1 MMKSLNHFET
11 AMDFNLPEDAAA
23 MQNATREVVEK
34 LLKLEYRYHETG
46 EVPSEAEA
54 AMREMG
60 FNGMAIPEEYGG
72 TPVDRI
78 TSTAIQL
85 ELARLPPQFW
95 PFVRS
100 ALGPGVHMIVEHGS
114 EEIKRKYLPSIA
126 DGTRPNCIAITE
138 PHAGSDPAKML
149 TTAERRGDHYVLNGS
164 KIFISNANL
173 SGTIS
178 VLAATDRSKGKNGI
192 SAFLLPTDTPG
203 FSVTRTMTTMGWMDD
218 SLCEIAFNDCRIPA
232 EHLLGE
238 EGRGLS
244 YAMSG
249 MNEGRLNVG
258 CQALGPATI
267 ALEQA
272 IEHAKTRVTFG
283 KALAEHQAIQHM
295 IADMAMDL
303 HAARQLL
310 WEAVWRADRGEDARL
325 KASMVKVFCTEAACR
340 IADKALQIFGGTG
353 YVRGSV
359 VERVYRDLRV
369 LRIYEGASE
378 IHRNM
383 IAKLLLA

>member
-1 MMKSLNHFET
+1 
-11 AMDFNLPEDAAA
+11 MDFNLPPDAAE
-23 MQNATREVVEK
+23 MQTATRDVVER
-34 LLKLEYRYHETG
+34 LLKLEPKYVETG
-46 EVPSEAEA
+46 VVPDEVETAL
-54 AMREMG
+54 REMG
-60 FNGMAIPEEYGG
+60 FYGMSIPEEYGG
-72 TPVDRI
+72 TPLDRI

-100 ALGPGVHMIVEHGS
+100 ALGPGVHIIVDEGS
-114 EEIKRKYLPSIA
+114 EAIKQQWLPGIA
-126 DGTRPNCIAITE
+126 AGTSRNCIAITE
-138 PHAGSDPAKML
+138 PHAGSDAAKMS
-149 TTAERRGDHYVLNGS
+149 TTAVRDGDHYVLNGS
-164 KIFISNANL
+164 KTYISNANHAH
-173 SGTIS
+173 SIT
-178 VLAATDRSKGKNGI
+178 VLASTDRSKGKNGI
-192 SAFLLPTDTPG
+192 SAFLLDTTTPG
-203 FSVTRTMTTMGWMDD
+203 FRVDRAMKTMGWMDE
-218 SLCEIAFNDCRIPA
+218 SLCEISFTDCRIPA
-232 EHLLGE
+232 THLLGE

-244 YAMSG
+244 YAMTG

-283 KALAEHQAIQHM
+283 QALGEHQAIQHM

-303 HAARQLL
+303 HAARMVL
-310 WEAVWRADRGEDARL
+310 WEAVWRAERGEDARL
-325 KASMVKVFCTEAACR
+325 KASMVKVICTEAACR
-340 IADKALQIFGGTG
+340 VADKALQIFGGSG
-353 YVRGSV
+353 YCHGTI

>member
-1 MMKSLNHFET
+1 
-11 AMDFNLPEDAAA
+11 MDFNLPEDVRA
-23 MQNATREVVEK
+23 MRDATREVVER
-34 LLKLEYRYHETG
+34 LLRLEARYQETG
-46 EVPSEAEA
+46 VVPPEVDQ

-60 FNGMAIPEEYGG
+60 FNGMSIPEAYGG

-95 PFVRS
+95 P
-100 ALGPGVHMIVEHGS
+100 IVVDHGS
-114 EEIKRKYLPSIA
+114 EAIKRRYLPSIA

-138 PHAGSDPAKML
+138 PHAGSDAAQMK
-149 TTAERRGDHYVLNGS
+149 TTATRQGDHWVLNGT
-164 KIFISNANL
+164 KIFISNANH
-173 SGTIS
+173 SGTIT
-178 VLAATDRSKGKNGI
+178 VLASTDRSKGKHGI

-203 FSVTRTMTTMGWMDD
+203 FTILRKMTTMGWMDD
-218 SLCEIAFNDCRIPA
+218 SLCEIAFDDCRLPA
-232 EHLLGE
+232 DHLLGE
-238 EGRGLS
+238 EGRGLA
-244 YAMSG
+244 YAMEG
-249 MNEGRLNVG
+249 LNEGRLNVG
-258 CQALGPATI
+258 CQALGPARI
-267 ALEQA
+267 AFDQA
-272 IEHAKTRVTFG
+272 VDHAKTRVTFG

-303 HAARQLL
+303 YAAEQML
-310 WEAVWRADRGEDARL
+310 WEAVWRAERGEDARL

-340 IADKALQIFGGTG
+340 VADKALQIFGGSG
-353 YVRGSV
+353 YVRGTV

-383 IAKLLLA
+383 IAKILLS